1 MTDEELIAYLHL
13 QGLDKDIAAADRIE
27 ALVKQVDTMLTPEEA
42 EKLVEMADPILS
54 ELLAVEASCRK
65 EAEARAERLEAALHN
80 CVGMLDQLVAESG
93 RDIEWGAEDPFR
105 MGEWFEPED
114 LAQIKQAR
122 TALKGDDHE

>member
-1 MTDEELIAYLHL
+1 MTDEELIARLRGKNCCES
-13 QGLDKDIAAADRIE
+13 QNCNCDAAADRIE

-65 EAEARAERLEAALHN
+65 EAEARAERLEAALHRI
-80 CVGMLDQLVAESG
+80 QEG
-93 RDIEWGAEDPFR
+93 RYGRAAAI
-105 MGEWFEPED
+105 
-114 LAQIKQAR
+114 AR

>member
-1 MTDEELIAYLHL
+1 MTATGMAAMTDEELIARLRD
-13 QGLDKDIAAADRIE
+13 LDTWVETADVPDLAADRIE
-27 ALVKQVDTMLTPEEA
+27 ALVRERDAVITARDMMGNLWAK
-42 EKLVEMADPILS
+42 EK
-54 ELLAVEASCRK
+54 
-65 EAEARAERLEAALHN
+65 ARAERLEAALHN

-122 TALKGDDHE
+122 AALSATTEQGHE